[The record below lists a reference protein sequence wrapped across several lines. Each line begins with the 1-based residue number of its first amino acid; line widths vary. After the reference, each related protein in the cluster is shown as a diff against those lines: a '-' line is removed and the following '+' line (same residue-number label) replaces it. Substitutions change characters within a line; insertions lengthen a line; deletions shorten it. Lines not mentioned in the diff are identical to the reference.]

1 MVTDAPN
8 YPLRVLHV
16 RPRLGIGGATEYLIR
31 LAESQAEAGYH
42 VVIASGGGDWLRR
55 ITGFA
60 RSYDRL
66 PLMPYLGAGKQT
78 PNIPGLLAS
87 GLTLARII
95 RAERIDLVN
104 THHRFAALA
113 ARLAAR
119 LTGVPLVT
127 TLQEVPWR
135 NRSLTRFALGAQSI
149 TMSAMMKRFVVETCG
164 IAPERVTVIPIGITV
179 PAPLSGGQ
187 RRRLLEELRL
197 DGNAPIIVSVGRLVS
212 RKGHMYLLRA
222 LPDVV
227 RRHPDVQVA
236 LVGDGEE
243 RAALER
249 EAQALGV
256 MGNVI
261 FAGARSD
268 AVAIM
273 ALATFTALPSLEE
286 EFGIVITESFACGK
300 PVVAT
305 NVGGIPEHVR
315 PMENGLLVPAGDS
328 KALAEQ
334 ITLLL
339 DNPSLTRRLGE
350 EGLRTVEQQYTRQR
364 FFERTDAVYRAA
376 LRRWQGVVR

>member
-1 MVTDAPN
+1 MVFDLPIH
-8 YPLRVLHV
+8 PLRVLHV

-42 VVIASGGGDWLRR
+42 VVVASGGGDWIRR
-55 ITGFA
+55 IAGFA

-66 PLMPYLGAGKQT
+66 PLTPYLSAGKQA

-87 GLTLARII
+87 GLKLAHII

-113 ARLAAR
+113 ARLASR
-119 LTGVPLVT
+119 LTGAPLVT

-135 NRSLTRFALGAQSI
+135 NRGLTRFALGAHAI
-149 TMSAMMKRFVVETCG
+149 TMSAMMKQFVVETCG
-164 IAPERVTVIPIGITV
+164 IDPDRVTVIPIGITV
-179 PAPLSGGQ
+179 PAPLSDDQ
-187 RRRLLEELRL
+187 RQRLLAELHL
-197 DGNAPIIVSVGRLVS
+197 NGNAPMIASVGRLVA
-212 RKGHMYLLRA
+212 RKGHIYLIRA
-222 LPDVV
+222 LPAVI
-227 RRHPDVQVA
+227 RRHPNVQVV

-243 RAALER
+243 RSALER

-256 MGNVI
+256 AGHVI

-268 AVAIM
+268 AVAII
-273 ALATFTALPSLEE
+273 ALASFTVLPSLEE

-315 PMENGLLVPAGDS
+315 PMDNGLLVPAGDS
-328 KALAEQ
+328 HALAER
-334 ITLLL
+334 IIFLL
-339 DNPSLTRRLGE
+339 DNPDLTRRLGE
-350 EGLRTVEQQYTRQR
+350 CGLRTVEQQYTRQR
-364 FFERTDAVYRAA
+364 FFERTDVVYRAA
-376 LRRWQGVVR
+376 LHQWQGVAR

>member
-1 MVTDAPN
+1 MVFDQSN
-8 YPLRVLHV
+8 HPLRVLHV

-42 VVIASGGGDWLRR
+42 VVVASGGGDWLRR
-55 ITGFA
+55 IAGFA

-66 PLMPYLGAGKQT
+66 PLTPYLGAGKQA

-87 GLTLARII
+87 GLQLAHII
-95 RAERIDLVN
+95 RAERIDLIN

-113 ARLAAR
+113 AGLAAR
-119 LTGVPLVT
+119 LTGAPLVT

-135 NRSLTRFALGAQSI
+135 NRGLTRFALGTHAI

-164 IAPERVTVIPIGITV
+164 IAPDRVTVIPIGITI
-179 PAPLSGGQ
+179 PAPLSDDQ
-187 RRRLLEELRL
+187 RKRLLAELHL

-212 RKGHMYLLRA
+212 RKGHVYLIRA
-222 LPDVV
+222 LPDVI
-227 RRHPDVQVA
+227 RRHPNVQVA

-243 RAALER
+243 RSALER

-256 MGNVI
+256 ADHVV

-305 NVGGIPEHVR
+305 DVGGIPEHVR

-328 KALAEQ
+328 RALAERLL
-334 ITLLL
+334 LLL
-339 DNPSLTRRLGE
+339 DNPDLTRRLGA
-350 EGLRTVEQQYTRQR
+350 GGVRTVEQHYTRRR

-376 LRRWQGVVR
+376 LHQWQGVGR

>member
-1 MVTDAPN
+1 MAFDLSN

-42 VVIASGGGDWLRR
+42 VVVASGGGDWLKR
-55 ITGFA
+55 IMGFA

-66 PLMPYLGAGKQT
+66 PLTPYLGASKRT
-78 PNIPGLLAS
+78 PNLPGLLAS
-87 GLTLARII
+87 GLKLAHII

-113 ARLAAR
+113 ARLASR
-119 LTGVPLVT
+119 LTGAPVVT

-135 NRSLTRFALGAQSI
+135 NRGLTRFALGVQAI

-164 IAPERVTVIPIGITV
+164 ASPDRVTVIPIGIAI
-179 PAPLSGGQ
+179 PAPLSDDQ
-187 RRRLLEELRL
+187 RRRLLAELHL
-197 DGNAPIIVSVGRLVS
+197 KDDAPIIVSVGRLVS
-212 RKGHMYLLRA
+212 RKGHIYLIRA

-227 RRHPDVQVA
+227 RRHPDVQVV

-243 RAALER
+243 RSTLER

-256 MGNVI
+256 AGNVI

-328 KALAEQ
+328 KALAER
-334 ITLLL
+334 IALLL
-339 DNPSLTRRLGE
+339 DNPALTRRLGE
-350 EGLRTVEQQYTRQR
+350 EGLRTVERHYTRQR

-376 LRRWQGVVR
+376 LHQWQGVAQ

>member
-1 MVTDAPN
+1 MLIDIPHH
-8 YPLRVLHV
+8 PLRVLHV

-31 LAESQAEAGYH
+31 LAESQSEAGYH
-42 VVIASGGGDWLRR
+42 VVVASGGGEWLKR

-66 PLMPYLGAGKQT
+66 PLTPYLGAGKRA

-87 GLTLARII
+87 GLKLARII
-95 RAERIDLVN
+95 RAEQIDLIN

-113 ARLAAR
+113 GGLASR
-119 LTGVPLVT
+119 LTGAPLVT

-135 NRSLTRFALGAQSI
+135 NRSLTRFALGTHAI

-164 IAPERVTVIPIGITV
+164 IAPDRVTVIPIGITI
-179 PAPLSGGQ
+179 PAPLSNDQ
-187 RRRLLEELRL
+187 RQRLLKELNLRG
-197 DGNAPIIVSVGRLVS
+197 DAPIIVSVGRLVS
-212 RKGHMYLLRA
+212 RKGHVYLIRA
-222 LPDVV
+222 LPDVI
-227 RRHPDVQVA
+227 RRHPDVQVV
-236 LVGDGEE
+236 LVGEGEE
-243 RAALER
+243 RATLER

-256 MGNVI
+256 AEHVI
-261 FAGARSD
+261 FAGARGD

-328 KALAEQ
+328 KALAER

-339 DNPSLTRRLGE
+339 DNPDLVQRLGK
-350 EGLRTVEQQYTRQR
+350 EGLRTVERQYTRQR
-364 FFERTDAVYRAA
+364 FFERTEAVYQAA
-376 LRRWQGVVR
+376 LHRWQGVAR